1 MSTAE
6 NTADDLQQEML
17 DLGARARAAA
27 SVLAKTTAQA
37 KNRALLQAA
46 SAMRAGSADILAANA
61 LDMAAAERRDLTA
74 ALLDRLLLTEDRIEA
89 MAKGL
94 EAVAELSDP
103 VGDIIAEWDRPN
115 GLRISRVRVP
125 LGVIGIIYES
135 RPNVTADAGA
145 LCLKSGNAAILRGG
159 SESVHSSRAIHR
171 CLVTGLTAAALPESA
186 IQLLPTTDRAAV
198 GMMLT
203 MPQHIDIIVPRGGR
217 GLIER
222 VQNES
227 RVPVIA
233 HLDGNCH
240 IYVDASADLQMARD
254 ISLNAK
260 LRRTGICGASETLLV
275 DLHCATTYLGPLVK
289 DLLDAGC
296 EVRGDDDTQGADDR
310 VVPANEDDWGTEY
323 LDSIIAVKVVDGV
336 TEAISHIETYGSHHT
351 ESIIADDGG
360 VAERF
365 LAEVDSA
372 IVLHNASTQFADGG
386 EFGMGAEIGISTNRL
401 HARGPVG
408 VEQLTSFKYVVHGQG
423 QVRP

>member
-6 NTADDLQQEML
+6 NLADDLQQRML
-17 DLGARARAAA
+17 DLGAGARAAA
-27 SVLAKTTAQA
+27 TVLAKVPTEA
-37 KNRALLQAA
+37 KDKALLAA
-46 SAMRAGSADILAANA
+46 AAAMRADQAAILAANA
-61 LDMAAAERRDLTA
+61 TDIAAAEKRDLSA
-74 ALLDRLLLTEDRIEA
+74 ALMDRLLLNEDRVEA
-89 MAKGL
+89 MAAGL
-94 EAVAELSDP
+94 EAIAELTDP
-103 VGDIIAEWDRPN
+103 VGDTIAEWDRPN
-115 GLRISRVRVP
+115 GLRIARVRVP

-159 SESVHSSRAIHR
+159 SESFHSSRAIHA
-171 CLVTGLTAAALPESA
+171 CLVAGLRAASLPEGA
-186 IQLLPTTDRAAV
+186 IQLVPTTDRAAV

-240 IYVDASADLQMARD
+240 VYVDGSADLAMARE

-260 LRRTGICGASETLLV
+260 LRRTGICGAAETLLV
-275 DLHCATTYLGPLVK
+275 DNQCAGTHLAPLVK

-296 EVRGDDDTQGADDR
+296 EVRGDDETQETDSR
-310 VVPANEDDWGTEY
+310 VVPATEDDWGTEY

-336 TEAISHIETYGSHHT
+336 GAAIAHIEDYGSHHT
-351 ESIIADDGG
+351 ESIVAGDAGA
-360 VAERF
+360 AERF

-423 QVRP
+423 QTRP